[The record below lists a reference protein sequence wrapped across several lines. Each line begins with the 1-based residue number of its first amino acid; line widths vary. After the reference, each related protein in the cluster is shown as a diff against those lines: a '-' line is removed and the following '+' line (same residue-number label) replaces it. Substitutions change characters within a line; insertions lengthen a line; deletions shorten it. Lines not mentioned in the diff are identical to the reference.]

1 MERMKTNP
9 LDVKSQITRLSLAGP
24 PGLNAWLIDFTG
36 HRETETT
43 GCNDFERYQPSF
55 SIDACLLMKPHIS
68 CSSAADFE
76 LKVTQQAALRDGFGN
91 SFREILYFVLM
102 S

>member
-1 MERMKTNP
+1 MERMKTNS
-9 LDVKSQITRLSLAGP
+9 LDVKSQITRLRPAGL

-55 SIDACLLMKPHIS
+55 SVDGCLLMKPHIS
-68 CSSAADFE
+68 CSSVADFE
-76 LKVTQQAALRDGFGN
+76 LKVTQQAALRDGFWKQ
-91 SFREILYFVLM
+91 F
-102 S
+102 